1 MKGPMIAVILLEFW
15 GIFGRMFDLRQ
26 SKRIIGGID
35 TGQLSAAIIVFFTI
49 GLGELELL
57 KTEDLLVISSISV
70 IGSLIFL
77 FFIKAKFNI
86 DAVKITETATAR
98 KTRISDLFNNKYV
111 VLLSLFLSFSVV
123 AYLLVENS
131 YLTVLNNQYQEENE
145 LRSFIAW
152 FNGSIL
158 VLSFIFQ
165 TFFNDRI
172 IANYGLKVS
181 LLILPVVLSFF
192 TVISIAAGT
201 LFGFTITSS
210 NFFWFFLFIALSKL
224 FATFLRE
231 ALENPTYKL
240 YFMPLDNKIRFD
252 IQAKVEGV
260 VNEFAKFFAGG
271 VMILLGLLTFFEL
284 IHFSYF
290 LVLIIIGWG
299 YITGKLYNEYRNRI
313 KDKLESQ
320 DVSSEKLLRPQTVIV
335 DELESELIHEEPE
348 KAIFS
353 FRLLEKIDPNSIG
366 PSINALMKHSNI
378 EVRDYAQNRINEIR
392 GVTVSEKYIISFN
405 SNKFTGNGRQII
417 SGSELEN
424 LFRTGDISKK
434 RISNLSRS
442 ENVQDRL
449 YAAELI
455 GNSTDQES
463 IYLLIELLHDF
474 DPKVRIG
481 AMYAAEKNYNHEVLN
496 ALIENLNSP
505 KYSSLAIST
514 LVVIAAKAMD
524 ALDSAFYKVGQNI
537 QVMLKI
543 VQIYGRIGGP
553 RAKELLWN
561 KIDYPDKVLVTQ
573 VLDSLGDCGFKASIR
588 QITRIKYA
596 IESDIS
602 DIAWNLASLNEIPDN
617 QYGRLL
623 REAIKEEN
631 IHDVEHIYVL
641 VGMLYDSKSIQLV
654 KENLESGTN
663 EGVSYAI
670 ELLDVFLSED
680 LKQKIIPVLD
690 DIPDSDKAKKLESIY
705 LRESLGSK
713 EVLKFLIN
721 RDFNQTN
728 RWSKS
733 CAIYQLGLMKI
744 EAYTY
749 DLIANLFNPDL
760 MVQEIAAWSLY
771 QIDKEQYEFHTKRIS
786 EDLKRML
793 DMTIR

>member
-1 MKGPMIAVILLEFW
+1 MLKLLYHALNVRPGEESKVILLLANGFFMGIFMATYQIASETLFVKELGEYITEGIFVSGLLGVFTTAIFAYLQNKLSYSRLAFLNLITVSIVTLSIYLLLYFFSDQYREILVFLLFAMKGPMIAVILLGFW

-320 DVSSEKLLRPQTVIV
+320 DVSSEKLLRPQTVII

-481 AMYAAEKNYNHEVLN
+481 AMYAAEKAGLEH
-496 ALIENLNSP
+496 
-505 KYSSLAIST
+505 
-514 LVVIAAKAMD
+514 
-524 ALDSAFYKVGQNI
+524 F
-537 QVMLKI
+537 
-543 VQIYGRIGGP
+543 QI
-553 RAKELLWN
+553 
-561 KIDYPDKVLVTQ
+561 
-573 VLDSLGDCGFKASIR
+573 C
-588 QITRIKYA
+588 
-596 IESDIS
+596 
-602 DIAWNLASLNEIPDN
+602 
-617 QYGRLL
+617 
-623 REAIKEEN
+623 
-631 IHDVEHIYVL
+631 
-641 VGMLYDSKSIQLV
+641 
-654 KENLESGTN
+654 SG
-663 EGVSYAI
+663 
-670 ELLDVFLSED
+670 
-680 LKQKIIPVLD
+680 
-690 DIPDSDKAKKLESIY
+690 
-705 LRESLGSK
+705 
-713 EVLKFLIN
+713 
-721 RDFNQTN
+721 
-728 RWSKS
+728 
-733 CAIYQLGLMKI
+733 
-744 EAYTY
+744 
-749 DLIANLFNPDL
+749 
-760 MVQEIAAWSLY
+760 
-771 QIDKEQYEFHTKRIS
+771 
-786 EDLKRML
+786 
-793 DMTIR
+793 